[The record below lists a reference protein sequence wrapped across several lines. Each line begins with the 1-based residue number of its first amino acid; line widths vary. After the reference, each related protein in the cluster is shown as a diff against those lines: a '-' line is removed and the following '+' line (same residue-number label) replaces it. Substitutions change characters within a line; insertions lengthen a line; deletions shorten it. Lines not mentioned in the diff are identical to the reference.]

1 MDPKGLEEQ
10 SFGLPKGKGHG
21 STASKGGK
29 KASKRHGMVAGESA
43 FTSKSIKTAGD
54 NNAVKHTR

>member
-1 MDPKGLEEQ
+1 MDPKGMEEQ

-29 KASKRHGMVAGESA
+29 KSSKRHGMAAGENP
-43 FTSKSIKTAGD
+43 FTSKTVKVAGD
-54 NNAVKHTR
+54 NAGVKHTR